1 MYIIVINLLLGI
13 FFKIKN
19 EIIVFFRNANLI
31 ASRCLVVVIDLQA
44 IVLTSFISAIN
55 TEVKGDK

>member
-1 MYIIVINLLLGI
+1 MYIIVINLLLSI
-13 FFKIKN
+13 LFKVKN

>member
-13 FFKIKN
+13 LFKVKN
-19 EIIVFFRNANLI
+19 EIIVFFRNPNLI

>member
-13 FFKIKN
+13 LFKVKN

-55 TEVKGDK
+55 TEVKCDK

>member
-13 FFKIKN
+13 FFKVKN